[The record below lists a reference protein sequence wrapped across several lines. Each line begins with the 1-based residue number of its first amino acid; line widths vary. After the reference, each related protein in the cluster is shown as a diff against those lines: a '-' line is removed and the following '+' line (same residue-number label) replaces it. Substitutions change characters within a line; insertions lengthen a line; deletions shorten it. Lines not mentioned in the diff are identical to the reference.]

1 MNKIDYQKGKIYKIE
16 SHLGDKIYIGS
27 TTNEY
32 LCQRMRGH
40 RKNYNQWKKEN
51 RDLTTSFLLFEE
63 YGIDNCEIILIEA
76 YPCNSKDELKSREA
90 HYIKTIKCV
99 NKCIPGRTSKQYD
112 IDNKER
118 IQQRKQKYYEDT
130 KDKQLEYYHTNKE
143 QISERRKIHYE
154 KNKEVIKEKARQ
166 YRALKKQQLQ

>member
-1 MNKIDYQKGKIYKIE
+1 MNKIDYQKRKIYKIE
-16 SHLGDKIYIGS
+16 SHLRDKIYIGS

-51 RDLTTSFLLFEE
+51 RDLTTSFILFEE

-112 IDNKER
+112 IDNKDR
-118 IQQRKQKYYEDT
+118 IQQRKLKYYEDT

-166 YRALKKQQLQ
+166 YRALKKQQS

>member
-1 MNKIDYQKGKIYKIE
+1 
-16 SHLGDKIYIGS
+16 
-27 TTNEY
+27 
-32 LCQRMRGH
+32 MRGH
-40 RKNYNQWKKEN
+40 RKNYNQWKKDK
-51 RDLTTSFLLFEE
+51 RDLKTSFLLFED
-63 YGIDNCEIILIEA
+63 YGIDNCDIILIEA

-130 KDKQLEYYHTNKE
+130 KDKQLEYYYTNKE

-166 YRALKKQQLQ
+166 YRALKRQQLQ